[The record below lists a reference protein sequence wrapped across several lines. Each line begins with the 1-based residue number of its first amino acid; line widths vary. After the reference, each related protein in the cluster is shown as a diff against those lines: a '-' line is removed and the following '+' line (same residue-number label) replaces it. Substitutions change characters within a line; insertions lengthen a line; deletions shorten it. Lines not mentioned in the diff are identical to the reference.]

1 MELTYE
7 QATAQDIPLLYRFN
21 ADLITGYED
30 PTAIDFEKVL
40 SWVHRKLSSQIQSY
54 TRILMGDSL
63 VGYYRLVPC
72 EGGLELDDFYILPSF
87 RDQGIGSQVLRRCC
101 SSGKSIMLYV
111 FSENTRAIALYER
124 FGFSV
129 TEAVSA
135 TRCIMY
141 RPATSQEDL

>member
-1 MELTYE
+1 MELIFE

-21 ADLITGYED
+21 ADLITAYED
-30 PTAIDFEKVL
+30 PAAVNFEKVL
-40 SWVHRKLSSQIQSY
+40 HWIHRKLSAQIQTY
-54 TRILMGDSL
+54 TRVLSGNSL

-72 EGGLELDDFYILPSF
+72 EDGLELDDFYILPSY
-87 RDQGIGSQVLRRCC
+87 RGQGIGSQILRRCC
-101 SSGKSIMLYV
+101 SSGKPIMLYV

-129 TEAVSA
+129 TEVVSA